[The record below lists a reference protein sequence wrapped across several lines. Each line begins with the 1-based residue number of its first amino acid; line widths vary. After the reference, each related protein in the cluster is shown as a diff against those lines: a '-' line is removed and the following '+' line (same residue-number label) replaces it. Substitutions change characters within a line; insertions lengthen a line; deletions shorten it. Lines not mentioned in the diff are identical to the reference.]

1 MIMRRFNFR
10 VFATRGIRAKLILAF
25 LGLSLL
31 IGVCGASGLFFVQ
44 RIGASVSVF
53 ADLTSPMLGR
63 TLQLVDNAQRM
74 RATYLHASR
83 DAGAGATAGKQL
95 AELDNA

>member
-1 MIMRRFNFR
+1 MRRFNFR

-31 IGVCGASGLFFVQ
+31 IGICGASGLFFVQ

-53 ADLTSPMLGR
+53 ADVTSPMLGH
-63 TLQLVDNAQRM
+63 TLQLVDNAQRT
-74 RATYLHASR
+74 RAPSSTP
-83 DAGAGATAGKQL
+83 
-95 AELDNA
+95 